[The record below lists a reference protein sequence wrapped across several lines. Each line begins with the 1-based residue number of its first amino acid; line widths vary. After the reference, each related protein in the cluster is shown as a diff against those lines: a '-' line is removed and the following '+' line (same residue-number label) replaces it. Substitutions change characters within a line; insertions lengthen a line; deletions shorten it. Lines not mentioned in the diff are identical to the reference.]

1 MGRKATPL
9 KLLKARGSWKAKGRV
24 EPPAPEG
31 KPTLPGY
38 LSPGER
44 RIYRQ
49 VVGHLSKMGI
59 LAKVDGA
66 QLGRYA
72 VLMQRWHEVRT
83 IVQEQGESYT
93 TPGAGGSLEYH
104 TRPEARMF
112 LAYHAELA
120 RIEASF
126 GLTPSARASIGM
138 QTSIGKAAE
147 RGDTHEQG
155 KARFFA

>member
-9 KLLKARGSWKAKGRV
+9 KILKARGSWKAKGRI

-31 KPTLPGY
+31 KPAVPGY
-38 LSPGER
+38 LDAAEK

-49 VVGHLSKMGI
+49 VLGQLEKMGI

-72 VLMQRWHEVRT
+72 VIFMRWHQARELT
-83 IVQEQGESYT
+83 QHQGDTYT
-93 TPGAGGSLEYH
+93 VDDAQGNLVVKL
-104 TRPEARMF
+104 RPEARLF
-112 LAYHAELA
+112 LSYHAELS

-138 QTSIGKAAE
+138 QTSLGKAAD
-147 RGDTHEQG
+147 RGELEQG
-155 KARFFA
+155 KGRFFA